1 MFHVV
6 GQKRRFIHDLKL
18 AALLAATA
26 GSVNVASF
34 FAFEVLTTNV
44 TGHVATLASEI
55 VAERWQAAA
64 VKLLWMS
71 MFLLGAFFSGLMLEL
86 VGRRYPR
93 FSHTIPLVVEIGLL
107 IFVTYHGT
115 HYYDY
120 SQELVQLLAGS
131 LLFAMGMQNA
141 MVTMVSGSVVR
152 TTHLTGLFTD
162 IGIEGARLI
171 ARYNDPTDREKM
183 VNKLTLHVMIVLS
196 FLIGGMIG
204 GFLYAKYLFLS
215 FLLPIGLLVFAA
227 LYDVTYNRIYLLKRN
242 ERISRIS
249 LEKVKIDE

>member
-1 MFHVV
+1 MFHVE

-18 AALLAATA
+18 AALLAMTA

-44 TGHVATLASEI
+44 TGHVATLAGEI
-55 VAERWQAAA
+55 VAYRWQAAA

-71 MFLLGAFFSGLMLEL
+71 MFLFGAFFSGLMIEL
-86 VGRRYPR
+86 IGRRYPR
-93 FSHTIPLVVEIGLL
+93 FSHTVPLIVEISLL

-120 SQELVQLLAGS
+120 SQDLIQLLAGS
-131 LLFAMGMQNA
+131 LLFAMGIQNA

-162 IGIEGARLI
+162 IGIEGAKII
-171 ARYNDPTDREKM
+171 ARYKDTTDREKM
-183 VNKLTLHVMIVLS
+183 INKFTLHVIIVFS
-196 FLIGGMIG
+196 FLVGGMVG
-204 GFLYAKYLFLS
+204 GFLYANYLFFS
-215 FLLPIGLLVFAA
+215 FLLPIGLLIFAA
-227 LYDVTYNRIYLLKRN
+227 VYDITYNRIYLLNRKK
-242 ERISRIS
+242 RISRIR
-249 LEKVKIDE
+249 LEKVDDLS